1 MKKKAVSK
9 KTEKEFDAV
18 QMMRRIREELSL
30 RYWDNLPLERK
41 ELREARKKFK
51 SVSRPKLKTS
61 KPKVSHGK

>member
-51 SVSRPKLKTS
+51 SVSHP
-61 KPKVSHGK
+61 KPKTAKPKATHSK